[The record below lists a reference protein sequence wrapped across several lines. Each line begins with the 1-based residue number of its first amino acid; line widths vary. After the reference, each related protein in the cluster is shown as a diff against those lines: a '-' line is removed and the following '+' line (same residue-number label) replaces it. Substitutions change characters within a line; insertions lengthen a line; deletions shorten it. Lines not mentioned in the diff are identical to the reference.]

1 MLTFLRDH
9 FWQTTLFTVVIW
21 SLALILGN
29 RSARLRYVLWAT
41 AGVKFAVPAVFVAFL
56 AVQFGFN
63 PAWMYSPEPAVQPES
78 AAVTVTIETAESVVV
93 QPEPVQPSRLPV
105 FLFGGLWLFGSA
117 ALGALWLKRLN
128 AVALVVRSGERVTDG
143 REARVLAGVLARTGH
158 ASPVPL
164 ILCDGDLEP
173 GAWGIVRP
181 VVVLPRSLAKLLTD
195 EELEAIFLHELTHI
209 VRRDNLFAVAQ
220 TLLRCVWW
228 FHPLVWLVD
237 RRLSEERELIC
248 DEAVLYLGG
257 RPEAYVAAMYKV
269 CRAGLGLH
277 PVAGVSMLTGP
288 NLQKRI
294 KTMMKFRFS
303 SPTRLSL
310 ITTVSALGLIAFST
324 AAGMDRDWIQD
335 SRAIIPVPPPV
346 PAPQTPKAPPPPPKP
361 ATAPTGAPQTP
372 PTPPAPPSADMPA
385 APPVLVIDPTFPVPP
400 AAPTPPDPIATPA
413 DMVAPAGIVAPLA
426 ATSPLATPAPAAAP
440 TPHAWAYGPARAF
453 GIGTSSGSGTSS
465 GMGASAGGG
474 LSTTA
479 PRAVTA
485 SGSADTPRYAA
496 SPLRKPAIR
505 VVKYVHP
512 KYPESA
518 RKQGIT
524 GLVRV
529 DVVID
534 KDGKVVEAR
543 AVDGPEALRSASVE
557 AAKKCRFEKTGTNAK
572 VTLAF
577 DFAMYDNPP
586 AAASDDVQ

>member
-1 MLTFLRDH
+1 MFTFLRDH

-21 SLALILGN
+21 SLAVFLGN
-29 RSARLRYVLWAT
+29 RSARLRYVLWMT

-63 PAWMYSPEPAVQPES
+63 PAWMYAPEPPVQPET
-78 AAVTVTIETAESVVV
+78 AAVTMTVEVPESVEIAAV

-105 FLFGGLWLFGSA
+105 FLFGGLWLFGGA
-117 ALGALWLKRLN
+117 ALAALWLKRLN
-128 AVALVVRSGERVTDG
+128 AVARVVRSGERVTDG
-143 REARVLAGVLARTGH
+143 REARILAGVLARTGH
-158 ASPVPL
+158 AAPVPL
-164 ILCDGDLEP
+164 IFCDADIEP

-181 VVVLPRSLAKLLTD
+181 AVVLPRSLAKLLTD

-209 VRRDNLFAVAQ
+209 IRRDNLFAVAQ

-248 DEAVLYLGG
+248 DEAVLCLGG

-303 SPTRLSL
+303 SPTKLSL
-310 ITTVSALGLIAFST
+310 VTTVSAIGLIAFST
-324 AAGMDRDWIQD
+324 AAGMDREWIQD
-335 SRAIIPVPPPV
+335 SRAIIPVPPSP
-346 PAPQTPKAPPPPPKP
+346 PQAPKTPKAPPAPPKP
-361 ATAPTGAPQTP
+361 ATAPTGAPEAP
-372 PTPPAPPSADMPA
+372 AAPPAPPSAD
-385 APPVLVIDPTFPVPP
+385 APVIDPTPLSP
-400 AAPTPPDPIATPA
+400 ATPL
-413 DMVAPAGIVAPLA
+413 APLA
-426 ATSPLATPAPAAAP
+426 PADVVDPIGVAAPISVAAPAVATFPASRP
-440 TPHAWAYGPARAF
+440 TPDAWAPARAAT
-453 GIGTSSGSGTSS
+453 IGSSSGSGTSS
-465 GMGASAGGG
+465 GQGVAIGGAASPA
-474 LSTTA
+474 A
-479 PRAVTA
+479 PRPATA
-485 SGSADTPRYAA
+485 ATIAGSADSPRYAA
-496 SPLRKPAIR
+496 ARLPRPSVR

-512 KYPESA
+512 KYPEAA

-534 KDGKVVEAR
+534 KDGKVIEAR
-543 AVDGPEALRSASVE
+543 ATDGPEALRAASVE
-557 AAKKCRFEKTGTNAK
+557 AAKKCRFEKTGTQTKAI
-572 VTLAF
+572 LAF
-577 DFAMYDNPP
+577 DFAMYETAP
-586 AAASDDVQ
+586 AAASEDVQ

>member
-9 FWQTTLFTVVIW
+9 FWQTTLFTIVIW

-29 RSARLRYVLWAT
+29 RSARLRYVLWMT
-41 AGVKFAVPAVFVAFL
+41 AGVKFAVPAVFVALL
-56 AVQFGFN
+56 AVKLGFN
-63 PAWMYSPEPAVQPES
+63 PEWMYSPAPPAPPE
-78 AAVTVTIETAESVVV
+78 AAVVTVTVEMPETAIV
-93 QPEPVQPSRLPV
+93 QPAPAQPGDLPI
-105 FLFGGLWLFGSA
+105 FLFGGLWIFGSV
-117 ALGALWLKRLN
+117 ALGVSWLKRLN
-128 AVALVVRSGERVTDG
+128 AVARVVRSGERVTAG
-143 REARVLAGVLARTGH
+143 REARVLAGVLERTGH
-158 ASPVPL
+158 TSPVPL
-164 ILCDGDLEP
+164 ILCDDDLEP

-181 VVVLPRSLAKLLTD
+181 VVVIPRSLAKLLTD

-288 NLQKRI
+288 NLHKRI
-294 KTMMKFRFS
+294 KTMMNFRFS
-303 SPTRLSL
+303 SPTKLSL
-310 ITTVSALGLIAFST
+310 ITTVSAIGLIAFST

-335 SRAIIPVPPPV
+335 SRAIIPPPP
-346 PAPQTPKAPPPPPKP
+346 PQAPKTPKAPPAPPKP
-361 ATAPTGAPQTP
+361 ATAPTPPPGTP
-372 PTPPAPPSADMPA
+372 TVPPAPPAPSSAD
-385 APPVLVIDPTFPVPP
+385 APPVIDPTPL
-400 AAPTPPDPIATPA
+400 TP
-413 DMVAPAGIVAPLA
+413 
-426 ATSPLATPAPAAAP
+426 ATPAPPPAPLGVTAPADVVSPIAVAAP
-440 TPHAWAYGPARAF
+440 ISVAAPAVAPFPAGRPTPDAWALAPARGAGF
-453 GIGTSSGSGTSS
+453 ATSGGT
-465 GMGASAGGG
+465 GASAGSGV
-474 LSTTA
+474 STTA
-479 PRAVTA
+479 PRAATA

-512 KYPESA
+512 KYPEAA

-534 KDGKVVEAR
+534 KDGKVIEAR
-543 AVDGPEALRSASVE
+543 AVDGPEVLRAASVE

-572 VTLAF
+572 VVLAF
-577 DFAMYDNPP
+577 DFAMYETAP
-586 AAASDDVQ
+586 AAAGDDVQ